1 MYAVIK
7 TGGKQYK
14 VKEGDILDVEKLD
27 KKEGDSFE
35 FEDVLLTFDDQ
46 NKFNL
51 GTPKASKASVKVK
64 VLDPTFK
71 GEKVTIVKY
80 KAKKRYRRK
89 TGHRQKYTRVQ
100 VEKIT
105 A

>member
-46 NKFNL
+46 SKFEL
-51 GTPKASKASVKVK
+51 GIPTLSKASVKVK
-64 VLDPTFK
+64 VLDPVFK
-71 GEKVTIVKY
+71 AEKVVIVKY

>member
-1 MYAVIK
+1 
-7 TGGKQYK
+7 
-14 VKEGDILDVEKLD
+14 VEKLD

-46 NKFNL
+46 SKFEL
-51 GTPKASKASVKVK
+51 GIPTLSKASVKVK
-64 VLDPTFK
+64 VLDPVFK
-71 GEKVTIVKY
+71 AEKVVIVKY

>member
-1 MYAVIK
+1 MYAVIQ

-14 VKEGDILDVEKLD
+14 VKEGDILDVEMLD
-27 KKEGDSFE
+27 KAEGDSFE
-35 FEDVLLTFDDQ
+35 FEDVLLTFDD
-46 NKFNL
+46 KGKTAI
-51 GTPKASKASVKVK
+51 GTPKLSSASVKVK
-64 VLDPTFK
+64 VIDPKFK

>member
-1 MYAVIK
+1 MYAIIK

-14 VKEGDILDVEKLD
+14 VKEGDILDVEMLD

-35 FEDVLLTFDDQ
+35 FEDVLLAFDDKS
-46 NKFNL
+46 KFEI
-51 GTPKASKASVKVK
+51 GTPVVSKASVKVK
-64 VLDPTFK
+64 VIDPAFK
-71 GEKVTIVKY
+71 AEKVVIVKY

-89 TGHRQKYTRVQ
+89 TGHRQKYTRVE